1 MQIEMKYEKITTKT
15 TTKVMIKNICIFG
28 YSLNCTTCAIHRKV
42 RRTPH
47 LIASGAVQLSEVVFR
62 SELEDGNCASPNSD
76 T

>member
-1 MQIEMKYEKITTKT
+1 MKKITTKRR
-15 TTKVMIKNICIFG
+15 TKLLIKNICIFG

-47 LIASGAVQLSEVVFR
+47 LIASGAVHLSEVVFR
-62 SELEDGNCASPNSD
+62 SELKDGTCASPNSD

>member
-1 MQIEMKYEKITTKT
+1 MKKITTKR
-15 TTKVMIKNICIFG
+15 TKLLIKNICIFG

-47 LIASGAVQLSEVVFR
+47 LIASGAVHLSEVVFR
-62 SELEDGNCASPNSD
+62 SELKDGTCASPNSD

>member
-1 MQIEMKYEKITTKT
+1 MKYEKVTTKT

>member
-1 MQIEMKYEKITTKT
+1 MKYEKITTKT